1 MRIRNLCRH
10 RKTKAFM
17 PVIFPY
23 AGVDKARG
31 QRIEANGLSRE
42 LPPERFF
49 DPLLQR
55 DWKNGAIEVLFDEVD
70 RAVLGGAIDG
80 LVSSQASAPS
90 PTVVLPRVRT
100 AQPVP
105 KAKATPWLAAAP
117 TKVELATQPDELT
130 LNTVPKL
137 SPTPPVAPPVAPPA
151 FVNEQPQH
159 LPPMTPID
167 KIVKPATGGLGN
179 LAALTPDQLAA
190 KPIVR
195 PVTKVPVLDLATL
208 RKQNEKLGA

>member
-80 LVSSQASAPS
+80 LVSSQASASQPAA
-90 PTVVLPRVRT
+90 VLPRVRT
-100 AQPVP
+100 APLVP
-105 KAKATPWLAAAP
+105 KAKATPWLAAATP
-117 TKVELATQPDELT
+117 AKVEQATQPDELT

-137 SPTPPVAPPVAPPA
+137 SPQAPPVAPPA

-159 LPPMTPID
+159 LPPVTPID

-179 LAALTPDQLAA
+179 LTALTPDQLAA
-190 KPIVR
+190 KPVVR
-195 PVTKVPVLDLATL
+195 PVAKVPVLDLATL